1 MSFKKNHL
9 RIVPHLDTSHSL
21 VFDIIERDLLSN
33 TVLKIGRFTD
43 RFFNMDRITFKSK
56 VVSRGHAEIWVEND
70 KFYIKDTKSSS
81 GTFVNRARLSPPSHE
96 SKPHQLHNGDIIQLG
111 VDYQGGVEEIYR
123 CVKMK
128 IEINQPAFGK
138 SPSAFGLNSFKSLR
152 NISNAANGSDTV
164 DECCICLYAIAP
176 FQALFVAPCS
186 HSFHFKCCYPL
197 LQNYPGFN
205 CPLCRSYADLNANVA
220 IDTDEVAQML
230 KSQQIDNNTHNIPS
244 SSANF
249 TIDKVDDI
257 SHVHLENLVLSDNDD
272 ILS

>member
-1 MSFKKNHL
+1 MPFKKNHL
-9 RIVPHLDTSHSL
+9 RIVPHLDTPHAL
-21 VFDIIERDLLSN
+21 VFDIIERELLS
-33 TVLKIGRFTD
+33 TTRLKIGRFTD
-43 RFFNMDRITFKSK
+43 KFFNVDRITFKSK

-81 GTFVNRARLSPPSHE
+81 GTFVNRTRLSPPSNE
-96 SKPHQLHNGDIIQLG
+96 SKPHQLSNGDIIQLG

-128 IEINQPAFGK
+128 IEINPPAFGK
-138 SPSAFGLNSFKSLR
+138 SPSAFGLNSFRSLR

-220 IDTDEVAQML
+220 IDTEEVAQML
-230 KSQQIDNNTHNIPS
+230 KSQQIENNTHKPS
-244 SSANF
+244 SSTNF
-249 TIDKVDDI
+249 IDKVDDI
-257 SHVHLENLVLSDNDD
+257 SHVHLENLVLSDSDD
-272 ILS
+272 IVS